1 MESDTGNVGA
11 NEYVRAHPP
20 RGNSPHPAAFLP
32 RARTTVERGNE
43 PGVPGCTRT
52 CADLATRGTVHAV
65 VRAPV
70 RFSHGHAARAWRV
83 GRGGDG
89 GLGAAAFGSG
99 RCMRGATVITSR
111 CTCMGPCPT
120 PHSRPRNY
128 YYRFLLP
135 SQP

>member
-83 GRGGDG
+83 GRGVMGDWG
-89 GLGAAAFGSG
+89 PRLLAPVGACAE
-99 RCMRGATVITSR
+99 
-111 CTCMGPCPT
+111 
-120 PHSRPRNY
+120 RP
-128 YYRFLLP
+128 
-135 SQP
+135 